1 MNVVIN
7 AINFEADT
15 KLKSFIGKK
24 LDKLNTFFDKIIDT
38 EVFLK
43 LSNKDSVRDKTVELK
58 VHIPGRTIFVEE
70 TSKSFEESTDIAL
83 DTMARQ
89 IKKQK
94 EKIRTY

>member
-7 AINFEADT
+7 AINFEADS

-24 LDKLNTFFDKIIDT
+24 LAKLETFFDKIIDT

-43 LSNKDSVRDKTVELK
+43 LSNRDSIRDKTVELK
-58 VHIPGRTIFVEE
+58 IHIPGKTIFVEE
-70 TSKSFEESTDIAL
+70 TSKSFEESTDNAL
-83 DTMARQ
+83 DAMARQ

-94 EKIRTY
+94 AKIRVH